1 MGLVKWMVDG
11 NPPITW
17 GFLAKIRR
25 TYFHGKHVDLIW
37 YGRGG
42 IRRRIKEDCTSRSF
56 LCI

>member
-25 TYFHGKHVDLIW
+25 AYFHGKHMDLVW
-37 YGRGG
+37 YGRKG
-42 IRRRIKEDCTSRSF
+42 IKIRTKGYCASF
-56 LCI
+56 RWCI